1 MSLNRE
7 MVQQG
12 QWLFRYRSYLPLV
25 LLLGGLAVSY
35 VEPNRWQGFSLDML
49 ALVVGLAGLVIRMHV
64 VGHAPKNTSGRNT
77 AEGQVADQLNTTGW
91 YSLVRHPLYVGN
103 FLMWLSP
110 ALMVG
115 QPWFIGC
122 FALVF
127 ALYYERIMMAEEAY
141 LTGKFGAVY
150 LQWAGKTPAFFPK
163 WTGYVPTGVAVSWKK
178 ILRKEKN
185 GLFALALVNYLLE
198 QWQMGWKDGSWF
210 VHPWTFWGYSTVVGL
225 GVYVVLKFL
234 KYQTRWLAD
243 DRG

>member
-49 ALVVGLAGLVIRMHV
+49 ALVVGLAGLAIRMHV

-198 QWQMGWKDGSWF
+198 QWQMGWKDESWF

-225 GVYVVLKFL
+225 GVYLVLKFL